1 MEYQKFNSDY
11 IVKRDLTII
20 EIPVYGNGS
29 THAGENAAI
38 QCNW

>member
-1 MEYQKFNSDY
+1 MEYQKFYSDY
-11 IVKRDLTII
+11 VKRDLTII

-38 QCNW
+38 RCNW